1 MRFRTPKIHSEER
14 NWSVILNPLRSE
26 FDKKRVADKI
36 SNLFRLSFEEARE
49 LVESTPVILL
59 DELTRPLALQAQ
71 GIFQEVHAEISLTN
85 DALVKRRCYRAVWPE
100 PPSLSFLET
109 AVLSGESR
117 EKSEEETPIGT
128 VVEAEPPSLGP
139 ESFRPRPS
147 NPPSELERR
156 CRELEELCKER
167 DREVEELRRH
177 QDSEK
182 EIPWEER
189 YANLKEEYQE
199 AKTLLEE
206 KILVREKEFEGLRA
220 QLKEIAVWQEKAG
233 YLERQAGEFLKKTK
247 ELESAKDLLEQ
258 AARERSEELAVW
270 REKYHTLAQ
279 KSERFESLYEEER
292 KRREKTE
299 EEARQSQEAAQRTGR
314 ELEIQKLE
322 TERLNKRS
330 QDLEEN
336 QKRLERDFIV
346 LNDSQAGELKRLREE
361 NRDLGVQLDSA
372 QRQVREFMLR
382 VEQQELIEKRTRL
395 ANDLAA
401 LEARLRELIL
411 DGDRLRQEIQD
422 RELQAQTLSA
432 EQGNLERQILEVKQA
447 QRHLLEQSKM
457 KEKPARLRRTGPETE
472 SLPGG

>member
-36 SNLFRLSFEEARE
+36 SNLFHLSFDEARE

-59 DELTRPLALQAQ
+59 DEITRPLALQAQ
-71 GIFQEVHAEISLTN
+71 GIFQEVRAEITLTN

-109 AVLSGESR
+109 AILPGESQ

-128 VVEAEPPSLGP
+128 AVEAEPPSLGP
-139 ESFRPRPS
+139 ESFQPRPS
-147 NPPSELERR
+147 DPPSELEKR
-156 CRELEELCKER
+156 CRELEELYKER
-167 DREVEELRRH
+167 SREVQELRKN
-177 QDSEK
+177 QEK

-189 YANLKEEYQE
+189 YANLKEESQE
-199 AKTLLEE
+199 TRTLLEE
-206 KILVREKEFEGLRA
+206 KILAREKEFEGLKA

-258 AARERSEELAVW
+258 AARERSEELALW

-279 KSERFESLYEEER
+279 KSERFESLYEEEK
-292 KRREKTE
+292 KRHEKTE
-299 EEARQSQEAAQRTGR
+299 EDARQSQETAQRTGR

-322 TERLNKRS
+322 TERLNKRA

-336 QKRLERDFIV
+336 QKRSERDFTA
-346 LNDSQAGELKRLREE
+346 LNDSQTGELKRLRDE
-361 NRDLGVQLDSA
+361 NRDLGVQLESA
-372 QRQVREFMLR
+372 QRQVREFMFR

-395 ANDLAA
+395 ANELAA

-432 EQGNLERQILEVKQA
+432 EQANLERQVLEVKQA

-457 KEKPARLRRTGPETE
+457 KERPGRLRRPGPETE
-472 SLPGG
+472 SLSGG